1 MTKSETSLS
10 IEFLK
15 AIPVHTENVFFSTFS
30 ADGKYLLNTSH
41 DSKMSICDVYNDF
54 KVVDLLPFDA
64 S

>member
-1 MTKSETSLS
+1 M

-15 AIPVHTENVFFSTFS
+15 TIPVHTENVFSSTFS

-54 KVVDLLPFDA
+54 KVVDLLPFNA
-64 S
+64 T